1 MRIATCFRFSR
12 MSTTSSCTPSMLV
25 YSWSTPSISTSVIAL
40 PGIDDSSTRRS
51 AFPRVWPKPRSNGSM
66 TTRAWRGATGCTLTT
81 RGFKNSVTDPCI
93 ESHFAGLTSRPKQNQ
108 YDTLRKRTGPKALGS
123 LRIQLDDEVLVD
135 VGQDVVPRRCR
146 LEDA

>member
-1 MRIATCFRFSR
+1 MRIATVLRLRR

-51 AFPRVWPKPRSNGSM
+51 ALPSVWPKPRSKGSM

-81 RGFKNSVTDPCI
+81 RGLRNSVTACMSPP
-93 ESHFAGLTSRPKQNQ
+93 L
-108 YDTLRKRTGPKALGS
+108 
-123 LRIQLDDEVLVD
+123 LRIQFDDEVLVD
-135 VGQDVVPRRCR
+135 VRQHFVAPRNLLEHAAHFLVVHVDPVREAR
-146 LEDA
+146 LGGDRQ